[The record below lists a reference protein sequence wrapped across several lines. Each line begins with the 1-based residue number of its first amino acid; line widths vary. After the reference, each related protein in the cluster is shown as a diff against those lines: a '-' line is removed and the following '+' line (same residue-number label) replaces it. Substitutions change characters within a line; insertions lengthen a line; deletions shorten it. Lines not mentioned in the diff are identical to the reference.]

1 MVPVG
6 SRNRQRATFEKRQ
19 REIQRRERQA
29 LKRARRHGKG
39 EGDAGPAEAK
49 PSATEFP
56 LGLYPDEL
64 DKPTEPQES

>member
-1 MVPVG
+1 VG

-29 LKRARRHGKG
+29 QKRARRHGKI
-39 EGDAGPAEAK
+39 EGDADATESR

-64 DKPTEPQES
+64 DKTTEPQES